1 MPSLTVDAY
10 QYSDEVVLGGRA
22 SCYFDV
28 MSGTAAP
35 DDAGGKIAGV
45 AITIET
51 DGPPVLLASP
61 FFQATER
68 RPAVSRIELPP
79 GDDVKLIVANIGP
92 GCGEGGADGLDFLL
106 NYLTLKG
113 GIPRHLRNPLPQTV
127 VVKPL
132 PDAIATAV
140 EALAHIRALD
150 DIDLPSFDTILFSTT
165 LSCSNSQY
173 P

>member
-1 MPSLTVDAY
+1 
-10 QYSDEVVLGGRA
+10 
-22 SCYFDV
+22 
-28 MSGTAAP
+28 
-35 DDAGGKIAGV
+35 
-45 AITIET
+45 
-51 DGPPVLLASP
+51 
-61 FFQATER
+61 
-68 RPAVSRIELPP
+68 
-79 GDDVKLIVANIGP
+79 
-92 GCGEGGADGLDFLL
+92 LDFLL